1 MSVIMV
7 LLTLVAGITL
17 SAQSSVNGTLSRKAG
32 TLETTFLT
40 FLTGLAFLSIIIIFF
55 GQGNVLGILHAPKW
69 QLSAAFLGT
78 LYLLLS
84 VIAVTRIGVVATN
97 ISAIIGQL
105 TIGIIIDHFG
115 WFDSLIISFDIKR
128 FFALLFMGV
137 ALYFIYKGN
146 MRSNNEKKT
155 IYNKE
160 MASNIENI

>member
-1 MSVIMV
+1 MNIVMI
-7 LLTLVAGITL
+7 LFTLIAGITL

-40 FLTGLAFLSIIIIFF
+40 GFVFLVIIIIFF
-55 GQGNVLGILHAPKW
+55 GKGNVLGILEAPKW

-105 TIGIIIDHFG
+105 AIGIIIDHFG
-115 WFDSLIISFDIKR
+115 WFDSLVIHFEWKR
-128 FFALLFMGV
+128 FIALIFMAI

-146 MRSNNEKKT
+146 MRSKNDKLKLYYKEQET
-155 IYNKE
+155 SINKV
-160 MASNIENI
+160 